1 MQCFYCKIFLGQFN
15 VLPIIARSC
24 SKQSSIKADC
34 IIYNQQIIFKAA
46 FEIYFNRKQL
56 FNFNIRMFGK
66 NILEQPHDITF
77 FPFLSL
83 FSLLLFPFS
92 LLSSI
97 PSVLFL
103 NVMYFQKRSESPWKY
118 LSSYYS
124 FNINKYNNN
133 SIYHKCHI

>member
-15 VLPIIARSC
+15 VPPIIATSG

-56 FNFNIRMFGK
+56 FNFNIIMFGK

-77 FPFLSL
+77 FPFLCL
-83 FSLLLFPFS
+83 FSLLLFPFLYPLRS
-92 LLSSI
+92 FFEFY
-97 PSVLFL
+97 VFL
-103 NVMYFQKRSESPWKY
+103 EKIRVTTG
-118 LSSYYS
+118 
-124 FNINKYNNN
+124 NIWVATIILILIKYNNN